1 MTVSLTLFVC
11 ITNSFLIKFK
21 TDNKHQASQTVAY
34 QRCSA
39 TVRLDRNNR
48 YGRRGRQDRSRCT
61 VERSAT
67 NPVYTRQV
75 FKTTYHVVATDA
87 QQGPALANYASKD
100 LKVKS
105 VAIVDDST
113 AYGQGLANEFEK
125 TAKSLGMN
133 VMSHDATND
142 KAVDFRAILTK
153 IKGENPD
160 AIMYGGMDAT
170 GGPFAKQAEQLDLRA
185 RVLGGDGVCSDQL
198 SSLAG
203 DATDNIVCS
212 QAGIALEKM
221 EGGAAFQA
229 KFQKRFG
236 QPIQIYAPFTYDA
249 VYIIV
254 DAMKRANST
263 DPAKILAA
271 MPNTDYKGVIGETIF
286 DSKGD
291 LKHGTISLYNYKGGK
306 KTLLDVVKM

>member
-1 MTVSLTLFVC
+1 M
-11 ITNSFLIKFK
+11 
-21 TDNKHQASQTVAY
+21 
-34 QRCSA
+34 
-39 TVRLDRNNR
+39 
-48 YGRRGRQDRSRCT
+48 
-61 VERSAT
+61 
-67 NPVYTRQV
+67 
-75 FKTTYHVVATDA
+75 
-87 QQGPALANYASKD
+87 
-100 LKVKS
+100 
-105 VAIVDDST
+105 AIVDDST

-160 AIMYGGMDAT
+160 AVMYGGMDAT
-170 GGPFAKQAEQLDLRA
+170 GGPFAKQAKQLGLRA
-185 RVLGGDGVCSDQL
+185 KVLAGDGVCTEK
-198 SSLAG
+198 LA
-203 DATDNIVCS
+203 DHWPATQPTTWCARKPAWRS
-212 QAGIALEKM
+212 RRWT
-221 EGGAAFQA
+221 GGAAFAA

-236 QPIQIYAPFTYDA
+236 QPIQIYSPFTYDA

-254 DAMKRANST
+254 DAMKRSNST

-271 MPNTDYKGVIGETIF
+271 MPNTDYKGVIGETTF

-291 LKHGTISLYNYKGGK
+291 LKHGVISLYDYKGGK